1 MEERQIGCAAI
12 GQGPRERRS
21 SAPGGQLARLIDK
34 TMDLQ
39 TTGVMARA
47 ASWVFLDCRSIAA
60 GAGRPADANRQF
72 QFHEYDDLPLGSTDL

>member
-39 TTGVMARA
+39 TTAVMAPRRFVGF
-47 ASWVFLDCRSIAA
+47 SL
-60 GAGRPADANRQF
+60 
-72 QFHEYDDLPLGSTDL
+72 LPLYCGWRWPANGRKSSVSISRIR